1 MVSAGLPEHDDRP
14 SPPIS
19 ASTAAAMTL
28 GLRTGGTPLAL
39 AGWGPTRLRG
49 TIGPPA
55 AGCCAYPMVVR
66 SGWRSAA
73 RAAPLAQASRAP
85 AWRPAGARPPAARRP
100 RPPPRP
106 LWGGAGGGP

>member
-14 SPPIS
+14 SAPIS
-19 ASTAAAMTL
+19 DSTAAAMTL

-49 TIGPPA
+49 TIGPTA
-55 AGCCAYPMVVR
+55 AGCFAYPMVVR

-85 AWRPAGARPPAARRP
+85 AWRPA

-106 LWGGAGGGP
+106 ARRPAQPRRPWWACAG